1 MWRVSREVAAH
12 SLAAVRFAVAHI
24 RAAVAIVLQLLVER
38 LALVCE
44 KEMAGTHAMSLVML
58 TTNAPG
64 MLCSTSPRVRCA
76 GSACVRKVRT
86 SSARHA
92 RPHCPAACLADSG
105 RAASLKALGGLH
117 LFGSIGSFPFPSP
130 GGFPIVQ

>member
-38 LALVCE
+38 LALVRE

-105 RAASLKALGGLH
+105 RAASL
-117 LFGSIGSFPFPSP
+117 
-130 GGFPIVQ
+130 